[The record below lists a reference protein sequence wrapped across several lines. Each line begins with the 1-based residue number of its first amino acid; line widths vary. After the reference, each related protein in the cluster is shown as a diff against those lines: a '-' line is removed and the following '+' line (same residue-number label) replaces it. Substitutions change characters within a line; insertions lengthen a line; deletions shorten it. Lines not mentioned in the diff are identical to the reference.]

1 MHWKPALDGAAGFF
15 CKSHLQA
22 PSGHVQA
29 LRQADPQAFRSLW
42 RQPEPTAFE
51 TLEPPAVLLVLEY
64 LLSTSG

>member
-1 MHWKPALDGAAGFF
+1 
-15 CKSHLQA
+15 
-22 PSGHVQA
+22 VQA